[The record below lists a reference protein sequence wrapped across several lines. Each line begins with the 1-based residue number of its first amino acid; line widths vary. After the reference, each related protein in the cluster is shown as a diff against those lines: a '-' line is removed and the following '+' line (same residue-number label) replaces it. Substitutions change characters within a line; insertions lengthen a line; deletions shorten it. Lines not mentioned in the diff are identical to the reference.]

1 MAICVVEFEWDLTKE
16 QLNIKKHGH
25 SFSEAVEAFQDRK
38 GVQLVDRA
46 HSDHEDRF
54 YWIGKT
60 SSGKILTVWF
70 TRRAS
75 KIRIIG
81 CAEWRKMRSLYYEA
95 AKIK

>member
-1 MAICVVEFEWDLTKE
+1 MALCVVEFEWDLAKE
-16 QLNIKKHGH
+16 RSNIKKHGH
-25 SFSEAVEAFQDRK
+25 TFSEAVETFQDPS
-38 GVQLVDRA
+38 GVQLIDSE
-46 HSDHEDRF
+46 HSDHEERF

-60 SSGKILTVWF
+60 FEGTILTVWF
-70 TRRAS
+70 TRRTK

>member
-1 MAICVVEFEWDLTKE
+1 MALCVVEFEWDLAKE
-16 QLNIKKHGH
+16 QSNIKKHGH
-25 SFSEAVEAFQDRK
+25 TFSEGVEAFQDPM
-38 GVQLVDRA
+38 GVQLIDPE
-46 HSDHEDRF
+46 HSTQEDRF

-70 TRRAS
+70 TRRAK